1 MKYQTIND
9 SKLSDL
15 ESEESPFE
23 LNDNLKIY
31 LELINKKAKLNTN
44 EGLPSDFFIKDPIL
58 DIGYIISNPLW
69 IINSTNYSP
78 YGYINIKKE
87 HQSLISNNKFCGFIY
102 KNNFYLLTFDQN
114 NLDLYTCNYINNNN
128 RNNVAN
134 NLIYNFVLN
143 SKNENIIN
151 VQFLPND
158 LGKAYFIVVTDIYNS
173 YLLNINIDNNIINLN
188 FEQCNDKYAQS
199 ILTKSFSSLWPFNSF
214 VSSNINNKISNC
226 FIISPHRQL
235 KKNNNLYTYY
245 NTLFLLSNN
254 SFILKK
260 ISFYINNN
268 SINSQIENTK
278 DLSKEI
284 FGHFLEIS
292 KNSGVNQNPSLE
304 IFSSDSYFNEKTK
317 TLLIYCYV
325 IYNEQKYIL
334 RIIVDN
340 NFNITFDTL
349 DINSI
354 STNPQ
359 ITKGKIFVNN
369 YNDEGILVIPNDIII
384 NFNYY
389 NEQNITNI
397 KGWKSHVSFQKNVI
411 GINKFNQMS
420 VFNLDLFTLD
430 SGIINFNSCL
440 YYLSPNDIRGSYKIE
455 QTDHTNLF
463 LSNFLQ
469 GQLLPYAKTNIANIS
484 NSNNQIFN
492 SIYRI
497 NSNNSIHSKSNGN
510 SLNNSFQAS
519 QRVLK
524 PYEIILNNEKK
535 KEFHIFLDEI
545 IKKYIENNSY
555 LNKLNEKD
563 EYIINKLES
572 YFNNNQVDNNNETLQ
587 DFLNYINNIINND
600 NTHIEIIQK
609 SKTKVKLLT
618 VEYLQD
624 KFNKLMILYELIKQ
638 CKIQGVPIFDF
649 YPDLLNEFFKIFE
662 KITIG
667 INMRKQENIHL
678 EKIEQ
683 GNEQEEKLI
692 TLFLESFY
700 KEMKISLGNNKD
712 FNHLLLFG
720 KISNINEELLNI
732 FFKCFNY
739 IYNETHKNKNI
750 FMSSN
755 SDNNNNDIYYLEQ
768 KDNLLLFIINIIIG
782 INTDIQKLISKLN
795 EDGNNKNILL
805 KYKDGLWYLSNNN
818 YICNQYLLQIF
829 KNIFVWK
836 SQLYKDSKIDE
847 DIIFLFAEQLHFLF
861 KKYLLLGNNSLK
873 DKTEYINNQK
883 TINNIMLNFD
893 EDKAYYLSKKY
904 LDHYTMA
911 KIAFSN
917 KNKYYNDLKEFMRNV
932 LSKKKGHIKYLLQ
945 LILEFEMKY
954 INDCKNNNNI
964 IFNYFEDFDEF
975 PEISQ
980 ISQNSAKLQNF
991 YNLYLLKKNI
1001 KIKINDNNGHNIVQN
1016 IVNYMKNND
1025 FNSYNNKIQIDNLI
1039 KIICLDKALNL
1050 IKHSFIDNN
1059 NEQRINN
1066 INNENIFSENINE
1079 DNIIYEILQL
1089 CQDKNYKNILNYNS
1103 NDTYSH
1109 AHKTFYEKTIQFL
1122 HDYFDNYIIP
1132 TEDQNEVKNN
1142 SYIILFILKELI
1154 KNNKIPYNNLKTF
1167 ISEIINKCILFD
1179 NDYIYNKFNDD
1190 ENYEENKNQKI
1201 NLIYRLTAEQSIVIK
1216 LSRCFKDFS
1225 DVFLST
1231 INDIKENEM
1240 NKNEN
1245 NRIIHLVEFV
1255 NVLNNLIK
1263 PENMDNSNYVDNN
1276 NIIDINKME
1285 EEEDIS

>member
-44 EGLPSDFFIKDPIL
+44 EGFPSDFFIKDPIL

-199 ILTKSFSSLWPFNSF
+199 ILAKSFSSLWPFNSF

-469 GQLLPYAKTNIANIS
+469 GQLL
-484 NSNNQIFN
+484 NN
-492 SIYRI
+492 
-497 NSNNSIHSKSNGN
+497 
-510 SLNNSFQAS
+510 
-519 QRVLK
+519 
-524 PYEIILNNEKK
+524 
-535 KEFHIFLDEI
+535 
-545 IKKYIENNSY
+545 
-555 LNKLNEKD
+555 
-563 EYIINKLES
+563 
-572 YFNNNQVDNNNETLQ
+572 
-587 DFLNYINNIINND
+587 
-600 NTHIEIIQK
+600 
-609 SKTKVKLLT
+609 
-618 VEYLQD
+618 
-624 KFNKLMILYELIKQ
+624 
-638 CKIQGVPIFDF
+638 
-649 YPDLLNEFFKIFE
+649 FK
-662 KITIG
+662 
-667 INMRKQENIHL
+667 
-678 EKIEQ
+678 
-683 GNEQEEKLI
+683 
-692 TLFLESFY
+692 
-700 KEMKISLGNNKD
+700 
-712 FNHLLLFG
+712 
-720 KISNINEELLNI
+720 
-732 FFKCFNY
+732 
-739 IYNETHKNKNI
+739 
-750 FMSSN
+750 
-755 SDNNNNDIYYLEQ
+755 
-768 KDNLLLFIINIIIG
+768 
-782 INTDIQKLISKLN
+782 
-795 EDGNNKNILL
+795 
-805 KYKDGLWYLSNNN
+805 
-818 YICNQYLLQIF
+818 
-829 KNIFVWK
+829 
-836 SQLYKDSKIDE
+836 
-847 DIIFLFAEQLHFLF
+847 
-861 KKYLLLGNNSLK
+861 
-873 DKTEYINNQK
+873 
-883 TINNIMLNFD
+883 
-893 EDKAYYLSKKY
+893 
-904 LDHYTMA
+904 
-911 KIAFSN
+911 
-917 KNKYYNDLKEFMRNV
+917 
-932 LSKKKGHIKYLLQ
+932 
-945 LILEFEMKY
+945 
-954 INDCKNNNNI
+954 
-964 IFNYFEDFDEF
+964 
-975 PEISQ
+975 
-980 ISQNSAKLQNF
+980 
-991 YNLYLLKKNI
+991 
-1001 KIKINDNNGHNIVQN
+1001 
-1016 IVNYMKNND
+1016 
-1025 FNSYNNKIQIDNLI
+1025 
-1039 KIICLDKALNL
+1039 
-1050 IKHSFIDNN
+1050 
-1059 NEQRINN
+1059 
-1066 INNENIFSENINE
+1066 
-1079 DNIIYEILQL
+1079 
-1089 CQDKNYKNILNYNS
+1089 
-1103 NDTYSH
+1103 
-1109 AHKTFYEKTIQFL
+1109 
-1122 HDYFDNYIIP
+1122 
-1132 TEDQNEVKNN
+1132 
-1142 SYIILFILKELI
+1142 
-1154 KNNKIPYNNLKTF
+1154 
-1167 ISEIINKCILFD
+1167 
-1179 NDYIYNKFNDD
+1179 
-1190 ENYEENKNQKI
+1190 
-1201 NLIYRLTAEQSIVIK
+1201 
-1216 LSRCFKDFS
+1216 
-1225 DVFLST
+1225 
-1231 INDIKENEM
+1231 
-1240 NKNEN
+1240 
-1245 NRIIHLVEFV
+1245 
-1255 NVLNNLIK
+1255 
-1263 PENMDNSNYVDNN
+1263 
-1276 NIIDINKME
+1276 
-1285 EEEDIS
+1285 